1 MIYKV
6 THFAD
11 DNSPYNIAN
20 KIDDLIKSLEET
32 STTLFQ
38 WFDSTLLKS
47 KSDKCHVLIS
57 SNEKVI
63 VQVGEYEIEISKCE
77 KLLDAKLE
85 WKLNFDD
92 HLSDV
97 CKKLLVN

>member
-1 MIYKV
+1 M
-6 THFAD
+6 
-11 DNSPYNIAN
+11 
-20 KIDDLIKSLEET
+20 EET

-38 WFDSTLLKS
+38 WFNSNLFKS
-47 KSDKCHVLIS
+47 NSDKCHVLIS

-77 KLLDAKLE
+77 KLLGVKLE

-97 CKKLLVN
+97 CTKLLIN

>member
-1 MIYKV
+1 M
-6 THFAD
+6 
-11 DNSPYNIAN
+11 
-20 KIDDLIKSLEET
+20 
-32 STTLFQ
+32 
-38 WFDSTLLKS
+38 
-47 KSDKCHVLIS
+47 LIS

-63 VQVGEYEIEISKCE
+63 GQVGAYEIEISKCE
-77 KLLDAKLE
+77 KLLGVKLE

>member
-1 MIYKV
+1 M
-6 THFAD
+6 
-11 DNSPYNIAN
+11 
-20 KIDDLIKSLEET
+20 EET

-38 WFDSTLLKS
+38 WFDSTLFKS
-47 KSDKCHVLIS
+47 NSDKCHVLLS

-63 VQVGEYEIEISKCE
+63 VQVSEYEIEISKCE
-77 KLLDAKLE
+77 KLFGVKLE

-97 CKKLLVN
+97 CTKLLIN

>member
-1 MIYKV
+1 M
-6 THFAD
+6 
-11 DNSPYNIAN
+11 
-20 KIDDLIKSLEET
+20 EET
-32 STTLFQ
+32 SATLFQ
-38 WFDSTLLKS
+38 WFDSTLFKS

-63 VQVGEYEIEISKCE
+63 VQVGKYEIEISKCE
-77 KLLDAKLE
+77 KLLGVKLE

-97 CKKLLVN
+97 CTKLLIN